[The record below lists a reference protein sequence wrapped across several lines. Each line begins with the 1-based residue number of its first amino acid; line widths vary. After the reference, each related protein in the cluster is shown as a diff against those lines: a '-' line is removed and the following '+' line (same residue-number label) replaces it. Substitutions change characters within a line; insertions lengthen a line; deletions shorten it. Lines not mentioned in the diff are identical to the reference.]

1 MRPTPDQP
9 RRAPRPRRRRWSLP
23 SGKARVV
30 IIVVVLALLVLVISL
45 RGVAKFYTDYLW
57 FKSLHRTGVWG
68 GVLGAKLVL
77 AAIFMAVFFVLLWI
91 NLFIA
96 DRLAPAFGPG
106 PEEELVLRYREVIGR
121 RTGLVRV
128 IVAIVFAVIAGAGVS
143 SQWNDWILFTH
154 RVNFGQH
161 DATFHTDVG
170 FYVFQ
175 LPFLTFLGSWL
186 FAAFVIILI
195 VTLVAHYLNGGIR
208 VQSTGRGPRVTAQV
222 KAHLS
227 VLLGILALIKT
238 YQYWFQRYGL
248 TFSTRGTVDGATYTD
263 VNVQLKALYLLMLI
277 SVFALVLFI
286 VNIWRRGWVLPVLA
300 VGLWALVAVLAG
312 ALVPAFVQR
321 FRVQPAESSME
332 RPYIEHNIAA
342 TRTAMGLND
351 VQTSSFS
358 GTSALTAKDLQA
370 NAGTVRNIRLWDPS
384 IMMRVF
390 QRQQAIRS
398 FYEINN
404 VDVDRYRLDNGDL
417 TQVEIATRDLST
429 SGVPQKSWE
438 ATHLAYTHGYGAV
451 MAPTNASNSSAPVF
465 VTQDIPV
472 TSNSGAPQID
482 NQPELYIG
490 TGQSGYV
497 MVNTKRKEIGYT
509 DKDNNT
515 QFTSYNGA
523 DGIKLGGGLG
533 GFMRKAAFAL
543 RFGDINPLIS
553 SNIESGTKVLMNR
566 DVLGRLRAL
575 APFLAWDSDPYPVIT
590 DDGRVVYLADGY
602 TSTDHYPN
610 AQRADTSGLPPG
622 SGLRHEFNYVR
633 NSVKAEVDAY
643 NGTVTMYVVDPDDP
657 LIKAYEHAFPKLF
670 TPVSKAPKNLV
681 AHFRYPEDLFRVQTA
696 MWGRYHLDNPDDFYN
711 QQNAWDVAQ
720 DPNKEEQPTNN
731 ITAVTEQP
739 GQTNLTSDR
748 MDPYY
753 LLMKL
758 PGDQQESFILLR
770 PFVPTKGAGKQ
781 VLTSFMVAKSDP
793 DDYGHLEQFQLSAG
807 NLPNGPA
814 NVAAEMQQDSDV
826 SRYQT
831 LLCQQGG
838 GTSCEFGSLLLIP
851 INQSLLWVR
860 PLYVQSEQ
868 TSLPRLDLVVIA
880 YTDAAGE
887 TQVQVAATLHD
898 ALEQA
903 FCPTGAQQCQIPTT
917 RETNAPALP
926 APNGETPSQ
935 NNPPSSTT
943 STTTPG
949 GSSSSTTPP
958 GTTPPGGSGGLSGPN
973 AAKVVDLVNQL
984 DAATTKMKEDA
995 ASGNFGAFGQDI
1007 SDIQSIADQLKAITG
1022 STSGGGGG
1030 SSPPTTASA
1039 PASGAPPPTGSALGE
1054 PRVRVAPG

>member
-9 RRAPRPRRRRWSLP
+9 RRAPRPRRRRGLP
-23 SGKARVV
+23 SGRARSA

-77 AAIFMAVFFVLLWI
+77 AAIFMAVFFLLLWL

-106 PEEELVLRYREVIGR
+106 PEEELVLRYREMIGR

-128 IVAIVFAVIAGAGVS
+128 IVSIVFAVIAGAGVS

-195 VTLVAHYLNGGIR
+195 VTMVAHYLNGGIR

-238 YQYWFQRYGL
+238 YQYWYQRFGL
-248 TFSTRGTVDGATYTD
+248 TFSTRGTVNGATYTD

-277 SVFALVLFI
+277 SIFALVLFI

-312 ALVPAFVQR
+312 AAVPAFVQR

-342 TRTAMGLND
+342 TRAALRLDN
-351 VQTSSFS
+351 VQNSNFS
-358 GTSALTAKDLQA
+358 GTSGLTAVDLQQ

-384 IMMRVF
+384 VMNTVF
-390 QRQQAIRS
+390 QRQQGIRS

-404 VDVDRYRLDNGDL
+404 VDVDRYKLANGDL

-429 SGVPQKSWE
+429 AGVPQKSWE

-451 MAPTNASNSSAPVF
+451 MAPTNASNSSQPVL

-472 TSNSGAPQID
+472 RSNSGAPPL
-482 NQPELYIG
+482 NKQPELYIG

-497 MVNTKRKEIGYT
+497 MVDTKRREIGYT

-515 QFTSYNGA
+515 QFTSYDGE
-523 DGIKLGGGLG
+523 DGIKLGGGIG
-533 GFMRKAAFAL
+533 GFVRKASFAL

-553 SNIESGTKVLMNR
+553 SNIEPDTKVLINR
-566 DVLGRLRAL
+566 DLEQRLRAL
-575 APFLAWDSDPYPVIT
+575 APFLSWDSDPYPVIM
-590 DDGRVVYLADGY
+590 DGRVVYLADGY
-602 TSTDHYPN
+602 TSTDRYPN

-622 SGLRHEFNYVR
+622 SGLRHGFNYVR
-633 NSVKAEVDAY
+633 NSVKAAVDAY
-643 NGTVTMYVVDPDDP
+643 NGTVTIYIVDPDDP
-657 LIKAYEHAFPKLF
+657 LIRAYSKAFPKLF
-670 TPVSKAPKNLV
+670 TPATKAPKDLV
-681 AHFRYPEDLFRVQTA
+681 DHFRYPEDLFRVQTA
-696 MWGRYHLDNPDDFYN
+696 MWGRYHLSNPDDFYN
-711 QQNAWDVAQ
+711 QQNAWDVAH
-720 DPNKEEQPTNN
+720 DPNKEDQPTNG

-739 GQTNLTSDR
+739 GQTNVASDR

-758 PGDQQESFILLR
+758 PGDDHESFILLR
-770 PFVPTKGAGKQ
+770 PFVPTQGSGKQ

-793 DDYGHLEQFQLSAG
+793 DDYGHLEQFQLSSG

-814 NVAAEMQQDSDV
+814 NIAALMQQDSDV
-826 SRYQT
+826 SKNQT
-831 LLCQQGG
+831 LLCQRGG
-838 GTSCEFGSLLLIP
+838 GTSCEYGSLLLIP

-868 TSLPRLDLVVIA
+868 TSIPQLDLVVIA
-880 YTDAAGE
+880 YTDEAGD
-887 TQVQVAATLHD
+887 TKVKVASTLHD
-898 ALEQA
+898 ALEMA
-903 FCPTGAQQCQIPTT
+903 FCPTGAADCQIPTT
-917 RETNAPALP
+917 RETNAPSLP
-926 APNGETPSQ
+926 SDNGETPNDNGGGST
-935 NNPPSSTT
+935 SSTT

-949 GSSSSTTPP
+949 SSSTTTPP
-958 GTTPPGGSGGLSGPN
+958 TTPPGGSGGLTGPAAGQVKTLVDQLN
-973 AAKVVDLVNQL
+973 AATDKMKQ
-984 DAATTKMKEDA
+984 DAAA
-995 ASGNFGAFGQDI
+995 GNFGAFGQDI
-1007 SDIQSIADQLKAITG
+1007 ADIQAIASQLKAITG
-1022 STSGGGGG
+1022 SAGGGGGGGGG
-1030 SSPPTTASA
+1030 SPPSTTA
-1039 PASGAPPPTGSALGE
+1039 PASPTSTGSASGPPR
-1054 PRVRVAPG
+1054 PRVATGPS